1 MSADPIDAV
10 TTACVRT
17 TKVDLTVNVKFLE
30 ILKPVLPESANV
42 SADGI

>member
-1 MSADPIDAV
+1 MNTDPIDAV

-17 TKVDLTVNVKFLE
+17 TKVDLTVNVKLLE
-30 ILKPVLPESANV
+30 ILKPVLPENASV